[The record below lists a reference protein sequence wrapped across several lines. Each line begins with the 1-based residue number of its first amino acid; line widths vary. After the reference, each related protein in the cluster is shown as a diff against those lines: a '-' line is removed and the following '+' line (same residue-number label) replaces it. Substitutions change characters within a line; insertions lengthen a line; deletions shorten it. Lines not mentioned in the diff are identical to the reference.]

1 MMPARNSDPL
11 LPCMSVAG
19 AELLLP
25 PAEAVVFVLRTIE
38 SALANA
44 LGDGLAPSPARKPRI
59 PFPSGRKR
67 RYRLLTLR
75 EAQLRMA
82 AISRIPKSS
91 STWAKEVADELY
103 RETRQEGRARK
114 EAPVL
119 KRLTGFVRKVVTDN
133 DGQWSTLPPIA
144 SIARTLQVSRRAV
157 QEALNRLRETSSE
170 FAFHSE
176 ARLDSTS
183 QGNRR
188 GRCVRA
194 AFTSWLEYD
203 QKPLLFD
210 RDGKERGIR
219 TSFRPDHEVLKPDH
233 PVNSAAR
240 KSARDEVPE
249 TVVVEEPDRID
260 PITVKE
266 EPTKCTNCLSD
277 SIRLDEPAVFYRS
290 SDFTPKTHFQF
301 SRSAGPAAPE
311 VKIFDKQRRLSWA
324 LARELR
330 RDHFGDWDDKTL
342 RHHRWRFELPLFV
355 IRSMVAE
362 AQQKGVEGPKI
373 KSLFDSAC
381 YETNAAVF
389 DGMAKNPGGLFRS
402 VFRRRCTGTG
412 ARDFWNDLR
421 TLAKFDQCGPVFTM
435 PNSR

>member
-1 MMPARNSDPL
+1 MMPARHSDPL
-11 LPCMSVAG
+11 LPCMSMAG

-38 SALANA
+38 SVLA
-44 LGDGLAPSPARKPRI
+44 GAPSPPRKPCI
-59 PFPSGRKR
+59 PFPSARKR

-75 EAQLRMA
+75 EAQLKLS
-82 AISRIPKSS
+82 AISGIPKSS

-119 KRLTGFVRKVVTDN
+119 KRLTGFVRKVVSDN
-133 DGQWSTLPPIA
+133 DGQWSTLPSMA

-203 QKPLLFD
+203 RKPLLFD
-210 RDGKERGIR
+210 RDGKGRGIR
-219 TSFRPDHEVLKPDH
+219 TSFRPGHEVLKPGH
-233 PVNSAAR
+233 AVNSVVR

-249 TVVVEEPDRID
+249 TIVVQEPHRID
-260 PITVKE
+260 PLTVKE

-277 SIRLDEPAVFYRS
+277 SIRLDEPAVFYHS
-290 SDFTPKTHFQF
+290 SDFTPESHLQISQSPK
-301 SRSAGPAAPE
+301 PATPE
-311 VKIFDKQRRLSWA
+311 LKIFDKQRRRSWA

-330 RDHFGDWDDKTL
+330 RDHFEDWDDETL
-342 RHHRWRFELPLFV
+342 RHHRWRFELPVFV
-355 IRSMVAE
+355 IRSIVAE

-389 DGMAKNPGGLFRS
+389 DGMARNPGGLFRS
-402 VFRRRCTGTG
+402 VFRRRCSDTG
-412 ARDFWNDLR
+412 ARRFLE
-421 TLAKFDQCGPVFTM
+421 
-435 PNSR
+435 

>member
-11 LPCMSVAG
+11 LPCMPVAG
-19 AELLLP
+19 AEVLLP

-44 LGDGLAPSPARKPRI
+44 PGDGLAPSLKPRI
-59 PFPSGRKR
+59 PFPSRRKG

-82 AISRIPKSS
+82 TISRIPKSS

-119 KRLTGFVRKVVTDN
+119 KRLTGFVRKVVSDN
-133 DGQWSTLPPIA
+133 DGQWSTLPSMA

-203 QKPLLFD
+203 RKPLLFD
-210 RDGKERGIR
+210 REGKERGIR
-219 TSFRPDHEVLKPDH
+219 TSFRPGHEVLKPDH
-233 PVNSAAR
+233 PVNSVVR

-249 TVVVEEPDRID
+249 TIVVQEPHRID
-260 PITVKE
+260 PLTVKE

-277 SIRLDEPAVFYRS
+277 SIRLDEPAVSFHS
-290 SDFTPKTHFQF
+290 SHSTPEAHLQISQSPK
-301 SRSAGPAAPE
+301 PATPE
-311 VKIFDKQRRLSWA
+311 LKIFDKQRRRSWA

-330 RDHFGDWDDKTL
+330 RDHFEDWDDETL
-342 RHHRWRFELPLFV
+342 RHHRWRFELPVFV
-355 IRSMVAE
+355 IRSIVAE
-362 AQQKGVEGPKI
+362 AQQKGVERPKI

-389 DGMAKNPGGLFRS
+389 DGMARNPGGLFRS
-402 VFRRRCTGTG
+402 VFRRRCSDTG
-412 ARDFWNDLR
+412 ARRFLE
-421 TLAKFDQCGPVFTM
+421 
-435 PNSR
+435 